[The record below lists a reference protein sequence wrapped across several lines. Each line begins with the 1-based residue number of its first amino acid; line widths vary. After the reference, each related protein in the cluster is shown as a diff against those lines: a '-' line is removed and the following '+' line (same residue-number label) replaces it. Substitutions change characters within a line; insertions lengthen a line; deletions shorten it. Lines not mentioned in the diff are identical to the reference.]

1 MNTGQLLIT
10 VGSASCTFLA
20 AFLGTLICSDLL
32 DGLLERRY
40 RPQLERCLQLRTSE
54 RRCRE
59 LLRWWSL
66 LLVGGFLLLA
76 FVARAW
82 PLAVTWLFL
91 GSGLPVLTMQ
101 AVVLRRERVLED
113 QLVTVARS
121 LANAVRAGL
130 SIPQGLA
137 GILAEV
143 SQPLQGV
150 LGEVVYQYERGR
162 PLRDALAECRRRLQL
177 EPFTLFCLAL
187 EVSLER
193 GGRVNRSLEQL
204 AGSLQEWQRIRRKLE
219 SETASGRFAVLLLSG
234 CPLLFGLMFWC
245 CGIEEVLR
253 FFTEFGGQ
261 IVLSMVL
268 LLIWSGNRWTS
279 RIMNFSLS

>member
-1 MNTGQLLIT
+1 MNVGELLIT
-10 VGSASCTFLA
+10 FSSVSCTFLA
-20 AFLGTLICSDLL
+20 AFLATMLCSDVL
-32 DGLLERRY
+32 DVLLERRF
-40 RPQLERCLQLRTSE
+40 RPQLARCLQLRLNES
-54 RRCRE
+54 RCRE
-59 LLRWWSL
+59 LLRWWSV

-82 PLAVTWLFL
+82 PLAITWLL
-91 GSGLPVLTMQ
+91 LCSSLPVLTMQ
-101 AVVLRRERVLED
+101 AVIFRRERIMED
-113 QLVTVARS
+113 QLVTAARS

-137 GILAEV
+137 GILSEV
-143 SQPLQGV
+143 SSPLQGP
-150 LGEVVYQYERGR
+150 LGDVVYHYERGR
-162 PLRDALAECRRRLQL
+162 PLRDTLQDCRRRLQL

-204 AGSLQEWQRIRRKLE
+204 ADSLQEWQRIRRKLE

-234 CPLLFGLMFWC
+234 CPVLFGVMFWC
-245 CGIEEVLR
+245 CGIEEVLS
-253 FFTEFGGQ
+253 FFTEFFGQ
-261 IVLSMVL
+261 IVLSVVA

-279 RIMNFSLS
+279 RIMKFSLT

>member
-1 MNTGQLLIT
+1 
-10 VGSASCTFLA
+10 
-20 AFLGTLICSDLL
+20 
-32 DGLLERRY
+32 
-40 RPQLERCLQLRTSE
+40 
-54 RRCRE
+54 
-59 LLRWWSL
+59 
-66 LLVGGFLLLA
+66 VGGFLLLA
-76 FVARAW
+76 LVARAW
-82 PLAVTWLFL
+82 PLAITWLL
-91 GSGLPVLTMQ
+91 LCSGLPVLTMQ
-101 AVVLRRERVLED
+101 AVICRRERVMET
-113 QLVTVARS
+113 QLVAAARG

-130 SIPQGLA
+130 SIQQGLA
-137 GILAEV
+137 GIVAEV

-162 PLRDALAECRRRLQL
+162 PLSDTLQECRRRLQL

-219 SETASGRFAVLLLSG
+219 AETASGRFAVLLLSG

-245 CGIEEVLR
+245 CGIEEVVS
-253 FFTEFGGQ
+253 FFTEFSGQ
-261 IVLSMVL
+261 IVLSLVL

-279 RIMNFSLS
+279 RIMKFSLS